1 MSESKMGRPETHGLN
16 VIKGD
21 RVRKARFALCQ
32 GSTRIDVA
40 EKIFRVSPKTLRRY
54 MHKDDIRSR
63 VLKRAIEE
71 GEALRNEPLGALIC
85 YLLDKRDEV
94 QAKLEEYR
102 YQLPKDES
110 DICLDSLEVNE
121 EDAAEWERLYQLY
134 KEYTERLDQAYSD
147 NAEVAEYE
155 RIALRVRGGK
165 RTKGLDKIQRA
176 QLDQDDGTLTMVERA
191 HVELISI

>member
-1 MSESKMGRPETHGLN
+1 MSESKMGRPETHGLD

-32 GSTRIDVA
+32 GTTRIDVA

-71 GEALRNEPLGALIC
+71 GEALRKEPLGALIC

-94 QAKLEEYR
+94 QAQMGEYR
-102 YQLPKDES
+102 YQLPKDGS
-110 DICLDSLEVNE
+110 KPSLDLEIPE
-121 EDAAEWERLYQLY
+121 EDEAEYKRLYQLY
-134 KEYTERLDQAYSD
+134 EDYTERLEKAYSD
-147 NAEVAEYE
+147 NAEVAEYQK
-155 RIALRVRGGK
+155 IALRVRGGK

-176 QLDQDDGTLTMVERA
+176 QLDQESVALTCVERA
-191 HVELISI
+191 HVELIAI